1 MRHFVHYILFAALG
15 IVFLTGCQAQKA
27 SIRGPQGEN
36 HTITRKRKQ
45 VVAEVVEFFKN
56 VFGL

>member
-1 MRHFVHYILFAALG
+1 MRQLINYLLLTVLG
-15 IVFLTGCQAQKA
+15 LAFLTGCQAQKA

-36 HTITRKRKQ
+36 YTITRKNKQ
-45 VVAEVVEFFKN
+45 VVAETVEFFKN